1 MIRTRWLTKGL
12 VVVAVGGLVVA
23 ACSSS
28 TGDTT
33 VSTALS
39 SQGSDTTVSTAL
51 SGQGSDT
58 TVTAT
63 ATLIL
68 PGESI
73 VAGFLVVDLV
83 EPSSSGAGEYPLFG
97 WEPVTGAASYQLVVS
112 GPSGPTW
119 AWEGSETEIRLG
131 ALEGEPPSGYGGPRL
146 AGPSCWSVVA
156 LDADGHVVAASEVV
170 PVSPGDGPAQ
180 SCALTG

>member
-1 MIRTRWLTKGL
+1 MMRTHWLTKRL
-12 VVVAVGGLVVA
+12 VVVAVGGLVAA

-39 SQGSDTTVSTAL
+39 SE
-51 SGQGSDT
+51 GSDT
-58 TVTAT
+58 TVTAA

-73 VAGFLVVDLV
+73 VAGFPVVDLV
-83 EPSSSGAGEYPLFG
+83 GPSSSGAGEYPLFG

-112 GPSGPTW
+112 GPSGPIW
-119 AWEGSETEIRLG
+119 AWEGSATEIRLG
-131 ALEGEPPSGYGGPRL
+131 AVDSEPPAGYGGPRL
-146 AGPSCWSVVA
+146 AGPSCWSVAA
-156 LDADGHVVAASEVV
+156 LDTDGHVVAASEVV
-170 PVSPGDGPAQ
+170 QVSPGSEPAQ
-180 SCALTG
+180 PCAMAG

>member
-12 VVVAVGGLVVA
+12 AVVAVGGLFAA

-33 VSTALS
+33 VSTTMP
-39 SQGSDTTVSTAL
+39 SQD
-51 SGQGSDT
+51 SDT
-58 TVTAT
+58 TVTAM

-73 VAGFLVVDLV
+73 VAGFPVVDLV
-83 EPSSSGAGEYPLFG
+83 GPSSSGAGEYPLFG

-131 ALEGEPPSGYGGPRL
+131 ALESEPPAGFGGPGL

-170 PVSPGDGPAQ
+170 PVSPGDEPAQ